1 VIPRRRRPDR
11 LLLDAIVVLGAV
23 VTLAPVALALFLL

>member
-1 VIPRRRRPDR
+1 MIPRRRHPDH
-11 LLLDAIVVLGAV
+11 LVLDAIVVLGAV